1 MATHKRAT
9 KIFFRVLTSTVALVV
24 PVALLL
30 MQQQAPASKALDW
43 SRLYA
48 WGCCLIGLISLMAVA
63 GYEVRGRVWGVLI
76 DERNRYS
83 LSRLQISLWTVL
95 VLASLYVVFI
105 ANTVRGTA
113 SFEALNVNID
123 PNLVVLMGFSIASF
137 VAAPL
142 ALSRKADQ
150 SASAEELDKA
160 NRNLVP
166 TQNLSMQPSTVGRLL
181 VKGAAADARL
191 ADLIK
196 GEEVGNASVIDLPRT
211 QMLLITL
218 VVVTA
223 YGAAMFSLLRHGDWL
238 LDKLPV
244 LSQTLL
250 LLILVSHGG
259 YLVGK
264 LVPTANS
271 GSGPTAEQLSRALV
285 ASQKASELVAE
296 LRLLLA
302 QLAATDS
309 RRNSIEANL
318 SLAQILASDAA
329 QLPTRISTSSQAEE
343 ISVMEGRIDV
353 LQAST
358 RMLAEGQSQLMD
370 APAAEIVEK
379 VQRKLAALGYS
390 VRATGTPDAETEK
403 AISTWMTSAG
413 VSRSYLH
420 PDRMRYYEE
429 LAQLI

>member
-1 MATHKRAT
+1 MASHKRAT
-9 KIFFRVLTSTVALVV
+9 KIFFRVLASTVALVV
-24 PVALLL
+24 PVTLLL

-123 PNLVVLMGFSIASF
+123 PNLVILMGFSIASF

-150 SASAEELDKA
+150 TASAEELDKA
-160 NRNLVP
+160 NSNLVP
-166 TQNLSMQPSTVGRLL
+166 AQNLSMQPSTVGRLL

-196 GEEVGNASVIDLPRT
+196 GEDVGNASVIDLPRT

-223 YGAAMFSLLRHGDWL
+223 YGAAMLSLLGHGDWL

-264 LVPTANS
+264 LVPTTNS

-309 RRNSIEANL
+309 RHNSIEANL
-318 SLAQILASDAA
+318 SLAQVLASDAA
-329 QLPTRISTSSQAEE
+329 QLPTRLSTSSQAEE
-343 ISVMEGRIDV
+343 ISVMEGRIDI

-358 RMLAEGQSQLMD
+358 RMLAAGQSQLMD

-379 VQRKLAALGYS
+379 VQSKLAALGYS

-413 VSRSYLH
+413 MSRSYLH